1 MLSSVDSKV
10 LRIEAAIKLLKSLKA
25 DYKETAHIVTGH
37 YSFENAAWI
46 KRDELIAQEQQRL
59 EYYKVMQRFLS

>member
-1 MLSSVDSKV
+1 MLSSVDSTL
-10 LRIEAAIKLLKSLKA
+10 LRIEATIELLKSLDP

-37 YSFENAAWI
+37 DCFEDATWI

-59 EYYKVMQRFLS
+59 EYYKAMQRLLS